1 MGNDHGASDPFLRGL
16 LLKNLKGG
24 KVMANPT
31 YEIYAVKYGGPYI
44 RPACMVNWFQDM
56 DKTTRINYY
65 IFVIRGGGET
75 IVVDCGV
82 DPELAKQ
89 RNLADYVNPADA
101 LKRMDIDAARVK
113 HLIVTHVHFDH
124 VSGIQLFPKADIYIQ
139 EKEFNFWV
147 KNPIAQR
154 APFLFVTDSVAN
166 RYLARQEG
174 KKRLRLIKGDKKIL
188 PGIELLLAPG
198 HTVGLQ
204 AVAVNTSKGEAIV
217 GSDLAHTFA
226 SYKTDIPSAI
236 ITDLVAWMKSFDKA
250 KAKASSPELLFPGHD
265 LGLMEQY
272 PKVAEDVTRLA

>member
-1 MGNDHGASDPFLRGL
+1 
-16 LLKNLKGG
+16 
-24 KVMANPT
+24 MANPT
-31 YEIYAVKYGGPYI
+31 YEIYAVKYGGPYV

-82 DPELAKQ
+82 DPQLAKQ

-124 VSGIQLFPKADIYIQ
+124 ISGIQLFPKADIYIQ

-147 KNPIAQR
+147 KSPVARR

-174 KKRLRLIKGDKKIL
+174 KKRLRLIRGDKKIL

-204 AVAVNTSKGEAIV
+204 AVAVNTAKGEAIV
-217 GSDLAHTFA
+217 GSDLAHTFV

-250 KAKASSPELLFPGHD
+250 KARASSPELLFPGHD
-265 LGLMEQY
+265 LGLMEDF
-272 PKVAEDVTRLA
+272 PRVAEDVTRLA